1 MTQNRTLIPVY
12 TSRGDLGAF
21 LAYPYLYSC
30 MGEWIGFVTAERE
43 VYSVYGSYVGHLT
56 GEPRIL
62 RKKNETREH
71 NHRTI
76 PIPPGKITV
85 PAHVPL
91 APMMAEIRFD
101 TMDVLEEDPDLLPTI
116 DFGEERQDLD

>member
-21 LAYPYLYSC
+21 LAYPYLYNC

-43 VYSVYGSYVGHLT
+43 VFSVYGNYVGRLT

-62 RKKNETREH
+62 RKRSEAHERSD
-71 NHRTI
+71 RTL
-76 PIPPGKITV
+76 PIRPGKITV

-101 TMDVLEEDPDLLPTI
+101 TMDVLEEDPELLPTL
-116 DFGEERQDLD
+116 DFGEERQDMD